1 MAAPSQREAL
11 EALRAALTD
20 VDAELLALVAR
31 RQALSLSIGRAKRGM
46 GLGTRDFSREK
57 LVLDRAHALGHA
69 LGLPDGLAER
79 LLLQLIEASLSAQE
93 QDRVGHAAAGVGKR
107 ALVIGGAG
115 KMGRWLSTFLANQ
128 GWDVEIADPV
138 GGTEGLVHRRSW
150 EDGPVDHDLIVAAT
164 PLSSTGPVLHA
175 LAERRPPGVVLD
187 VASLKS
193 PLRSGLH
200 ALRDA
205 GIAVTSIHPMFGPD
219 VNLLSGRHVLIVDLG
234 VAEANALAAGLFS
247 ATMAEVTTVDI
258 DAHDQLMAWVL
269 GLSHA
274 VNLAFVQAL
283 ARSGAAVPQL
293 DRISSS
299 TFAAQLGVATRV
311 SRENPALYFEIQ
323 ALNHHGVAALDAL
336 SDAVQQLRAQVGS
349 ADRDGFIQA
358 MLEGRDYLASRH
370 A

>member
-1 MAAPSQREAL
+1 MLDRTVTKFSHIKPDDTQFRI
-11 EALRAALTD
+11 D
-20 VDAELLALVAR
+20 
-31 RQALSLSIGRAKRGM
+31 
-46 GLGTRDFSREK
+46 GLRDFFIYR
-57 LVLDRAHALGHA
+57 
-69 LGLPDGLAER
+69 
-79 LLLQLIEASLSAQE
+79 
-93 QDRVGHAAAGVGKR
+93 
-107 ALVIGGAG
+107 
-115 KMGRWLSTFLANQ
+115 
-128 GWDVEIADPV
+128 
-138 GGTEGLVHRRSW
+138 
-150 EDGPVDHDLIVAAT
+150 
-164 PLSSTGPVLHA
+164 
-175 LAERRPPGVVLD
+175 
-187 VASLKS
+187 
-193 PLRSGLH
+193 
-200 ALRDA
+200 
-205 GIAVTSIHPMFGPD
+205 
-219 VNLLSGRHVLIVDLG
+219 DLG